1 MLTLTYILGGVIVRF
16 KFQKVLLVIV
26 LLITLLFFL
35 ASCTTTK
42 TVIVRVPFEELQG
55 GAYYGGSLLFN
66 AEDPSMSQLEDGTLI
81 AFQDITYGWAQ
92 EDEETF
98 TSEIKSKHYGYL
110 FIRDIEPDQIVYDFL
125 VYDDN
130 GKIIK
135 RNDRQVL
142 PVMSGNADFSSN
154 RTPDGFSGAVFHKE
168 VESQHAAITDSSLL
182 SFIHEEPQTN
192 ENSPNPESKEEYRR
206 VLFRVQQTANSLVK
220 LYPKGIIAISHSN
233 PKALVVNTG
242 FHGFIKSDVEED
254 ENYVVFAQTDNLPA
268 FKPGDFLL
276 DHEKGEVK
284 KVLSVTENGTSVKL
298 ETESEEVYMADAL
311 GSVIVDIDGSLEEII
326 ARYGSQQDRENL
338 ERARV
343 NLIEKE
349 WDIPI
354 MEEELADVKI
364 ENTFKMDVDCSIHLH
379 SGVDSFSSNGTISFP
394 MRLSSILVMEAMI
407 GFEKEDDYRL
417 ADPEVSFSVSGI
429 PVKVG
434 VPIDFY
440 YDLKAQLA
448 KLDFEFGP
456 EMHMKLGFKY
466 DVGAK
471 VKYKWKVIPV
481 GVKNWSSA
489 SGIHTHSEDLHGP
502 ILDFDAN
509 PVLSAEAGFKTY
521 PGIKIACVLR
531 PQMEIP
537 FALQSEFKDSHTT
550 LDFMT
555 EGEMEMAL
563 DVKFYKHTF
572 KFGRVFKYT
581 KELYNSAK

>member
-1 MLTLTYILGGVIVRF
+1 MLKNRHNLLFISILSLMF
-16 KFQKVLLVIV
+16 
-26 LLITLLFFL
+26 LFFL
-35 ASCTTTK
+35 TSCTTTN
-42 TVIVRVPFEELQG
+42 TIIIRVPFEELQS

-66 AEDPSMSQLEDGTLI
+66 STDPSMSQLGDGTLI
-81 AFQDITYGWAQ
+81 AFQDITYGWVEEE
-92 EDEETF
+92 EDVF
-98 TSEIKSKHYGYL
+98 TSEILSKKFGYL
-110 FIRDIEPDQIVYDFL
+110 FIRDIEPGQIIYDFL
-125 VYDDN
+125 VYDEN
-130 GKIIK
+130 GRIIK
-135 RNDRQVL
+135 RKDREVI
-142 PVMSGNADFSSN
+142 PVMIGDADFSNN
-154 RTPDGFSGAVFHKE
+154 RTTDGFSGVVFHKD
-168 VESQHAAITDSSLL
+168 VHSQHSAITDSCLL
-182 SFIHEEPQTN
+182 SFIHEEPQTE
-192 ENSPNPESKEEYRR
+192 ENTLNPESKEEYRR
-206 VLFRVQQTANSLVK
+206 VLFRVQQTTNSLVK
-220 LYPKGIIAISHSN
+220 QHPKGIVAISHTS

-242 FHGFIKSDVEED
+242 FHGFINYDVEEF
-254 ENYVVFAQTDNLPA
+254 ENYVVFIQTDNLPSFA
-268 FKPGDFLL
+268 PGDYLL
-276 DHEKGEVK
+276 DHEMGDVK
-284 KVLSVTENGTSVKL
+284 KVVSVIENGMIVVL
-298 ETESEEVYMADAL
+298 ETEEADMQEAL
-311 GSVIVDIDGSLEEII
+311 GSVIVNVEGSLEEII
-326 ARYGSQQDRENL
+326 NRYGSQQDRENL

-349 WDIPI
+349 WDINI
-354 MEEELADVKI
+354 LEEELADVKI

-379 SGVDSFSSNGTISFP
+379 ASFDSFSSNGKLSFP
-394 MRLSSILVMEAMI
+394 MSLSSILMMEAMI
-407 GFEKEDDYRL
+407 GFEKEHEYRL
-417 ADPEVSFSVSGI
+417 ADPEVSFSVCGL

-456 EMHMKLGFKY
+456 EMHMELGFKY

-481 GVKNWSSA
+481 GIKSWSSA
-489 SGIHTHSEDLHGP
+489 SGIHTHSESLHGP

-521 PGIKIACVLR
+521 PGIKIACILR

-555 EGEMEMAL
+555 EGEMEMVL
-563 DVKFYKHTF
+563 DLKFYKHTF